1 MDRADEQGG
10 PSNAKANPR
19 GCHHGA
25 QRPPTTVSFKVTGE
39 FLYIVFLFRTSA
51 GIQKAQKHSCFYML
65 FFFLLKSSVC
75 LEAIST
81 FTCKTGHWLSV
92 AKEILDERQ
101 AERVR
106 EESPW

>member
-1 MDRADEQGG
+1 MSKEGQAM
-10 PSNAKANPR
+10 PKPI
-19 GCHHGA
+19 HGDVTMEPKGH
-25 QRPPTTVSFKVTGE
+25 QPQCPLKSQENSCTLFFFSGQVLVSKKPKSTVVS
-39 FLYIVFLFRTSA
+39 I
-51 GIQKAQKHSCFYML
+51 C